1 MMAGFSN
8 LCGVGGE
15 EVSDDGLELLFE
27 GLGENTTFGDAVEE
41 V

>member
-1 MMAGFSN
+1 MMRCISN
-8 LCGVGGE
+8 LCGVGGD

-27 GLGENTTFGDAVEE
+27 GFGEDTAFGDAVEE